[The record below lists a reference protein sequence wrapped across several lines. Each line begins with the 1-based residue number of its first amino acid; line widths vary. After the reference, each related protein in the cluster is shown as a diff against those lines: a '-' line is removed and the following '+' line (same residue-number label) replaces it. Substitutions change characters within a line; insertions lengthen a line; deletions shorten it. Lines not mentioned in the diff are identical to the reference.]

1 MRFCY
6 YAWND
11 TKLFFSKVLS
21 DRIRTK
27 NMRIICLHQ
36 YFVTPAMA
44 GGTRTFEMARKMDE
58 NGHRLLEER
67 YSWQADFPKL
77 GTITVGSPPA
87 WSFNHD

>member
-1 MRFCY
+1 
-6 YAWND
+6 
-11 TKLFFSKVLS
+11 
-21 DRIRTK
+21 
-27 NMRIICLHQ
+27 
-36 YFVTPAMA
+36 MA

-87 WSFNHD
+87 WSFNYD